1 MRLRGEKR
9 NVEGKGGSVPGKGTA
24 NAKAL
29 NVRRIWGCSKK
40 GGKLG
45 RWETVRGGERRNV
58 YKLRNHYRHCSSSYF
73 LSDVVASTIT
83 KPQQIGRAHV

>member
-45 RWETVRGGERRNV
+45 RWETVREE
-58 YKLRNHYRHCSSSYF
+58 H
-73 LSDVVASTIT
+73 AET
-83 KPQQIGRAHV
+83 